1 MQKANNKIIPS
12 QSSHRLD
19 RLAKPYLIWLYVL
32 AVLPMLVMIILM
44 FVDTEGVRFSIS
56 VDSDGIRFIGVD
68 PTITNFQVLTEPS
81 TIIALFNSFKYSF
94 ITTGVCI
101 FFGYIVAYTLY
112 KSRLK
117 NKYLILLLLVLP
129 MWTNILLRINA
140 LASVFKE
147 NNILADLLGIKGF
160 NIIGTDLAIVLG
172 MVFTY
177 LPFIVLPIYT
187 SLEKID
193 PLLHEAALDLGMTEF
208 KKFWTVI
215 FPLSFKG
222 IVSGSI
228 MVLLP
233 CLSGFAIPNILGDRK
248 ITLIGNVIEQK
259 FISMNYNIGSVLAVL
274 LLIIILG
281 SILIINKVDKEGETL
296 L

>member
-1 MQKANNKIIPS
+1 MQKASTARRVGQVAPHHT
-12 QSSHRLD
+12 SHKLE
-19 RLAKPYLIWLYVL
+19 RLARPYLLWLYIF
-32 AVLPMLVMIILM
+32 AVLPMIIMVFLM
-44 FVDTEGVRFSIS
+44 FVDSEGIILYGMTPSIK
-56 VDSDGIRFIGVD
+56 
-68 PTITNFQVLTEPS
+68 NFQVLTAPS
-81 TIIALFNSFKYSF
+81 TIVAFFNSFKYSI
-94 ITTGVCI
+94 ITTIICI
-101 FFGYIVAYTLY
+101 FFGYLVAYQLY
-112 KSRLK
+112 KSKIK
-117 NKYLILLLLVLP
+117 NKYLILLLLILP

-147 NNILADLLGIKGF
+147 NNILTDLLGIKGI
-160 NIIGTDLAIVLG
+160 NIIGTDLAIILG

-193 PLLHEAALDLGMTEF
+193 PSLHEAALDLGMTEF
-208 KKFWTVI
+208 KKFWKVT
-215 FPLSFKG
+215 FPLSSKG

-248 ITLIGNVIEQK
+248 IVLIGNIIEQK
-259 FISMNYNIGSVLAVL
+259 FINMNYNAGSVLAVVL
-274 LLIIILG
+274 LVVILA
-281 SILIINKVDKEGETL
+281 SILLINKVDKEGETL